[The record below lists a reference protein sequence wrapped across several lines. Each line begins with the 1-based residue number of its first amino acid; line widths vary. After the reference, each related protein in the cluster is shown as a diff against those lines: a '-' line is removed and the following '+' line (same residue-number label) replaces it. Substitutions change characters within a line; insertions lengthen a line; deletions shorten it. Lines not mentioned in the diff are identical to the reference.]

1 MKRIYLLL
9 TMMVVLSACGSKQTQ
24 TTGGTDTTA
33 DTATAVVQDSVAVE
47 TPSEEVDAEFEQFFD
62 QFTFDKFV
70 ALLKNVS
77 QEKAKDCG
85 LSFIYEASDEGGE
98 EGEVGTSTEVYGW
111 GMEKGKK
118 MDFGYELNCISDHGC
133 YFYYQLDTSTQAA
146 LCFKNKDDAD
156 RFFEKAVAYGLVVM
170 NDGYHIAEQKLPDG
184 TVKVDSFRDYD
195 IMAEITKPKYDEE
208 FNKGYYVIHINYF
221 A

>member
-1 MKRIYLLL
+1 MKRNYLLL

-24 TTGGTDTTA
+24 TTGGTDTTT

-118 MDFGYELNCISDHGC
+118 MECETEIEIMYIKVVVDKETLLELDKLNFVYVLNNEDM
-133 YFYYQLDTSTQAA
+133 L
-146 LCFKNKDDAD
+146 
-156 RFFEKAVAYGLVVM
+156 EKIRAQ
-170 NDGYHIAEQKLPDG
+170 I
-184 TVKVDSFRDYD
+184 
-195 IMAEITKPKYDEE
+195 
-208 FNKGYYVIHINYF
+208 
-221 A
+221 